1 VTLELKPE
9 VEALINK
16 CVESGAFATPED
28 VVERA
33 LELLSAEEDWLAN
46 NRDQIAADIQ
56 DGWEA
61 AQRGELID
69 DDQVR
74 LRMDPKKQE
83 WISTSSPKS

>member
-33 LELLSAEEDWLAN
+33 VELLSAEEDWLAN
-46 NRDQIAADIQ
+46 NRDQIATDIQ
-56 DGWEA
+56 EGWDA

-69 DDQVR
+69 GDQVQ
-74 LRMDPKKQE
+74 LQMEAKKHE
-83 WISTSSPKS
+83 WIRTCFPKS